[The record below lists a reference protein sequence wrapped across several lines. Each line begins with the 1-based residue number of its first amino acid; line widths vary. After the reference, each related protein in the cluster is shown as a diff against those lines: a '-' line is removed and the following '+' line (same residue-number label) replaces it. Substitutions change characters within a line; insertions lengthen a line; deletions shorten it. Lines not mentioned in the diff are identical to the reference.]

1 MCIIVCKDKGQD
13 MPKEDILRRCFIRN
27 DDGAGFAY
35 NLNNKVYIKKGFMT
49 FEDLKKA
56 LDTLAEQVSI
66 KDIGLVIH
74 FRIGTAGTNG
84 AGNTHPYPLTNKWW
98 NYKTTDMTTGVAVF
112 HNGIINGYSPDK
124 KNKHDFN
131 DTQLYIMKR
140 LAKLPQYFY
149 KKQKWLDTI
158 GKETASRLA
167 FIDADGNI
175 YKAGSGWVEDDGIYY
190 SNTTYMSYT
199 YGKSNIYSYY
209 DYADYYGYYDEYYK
223 NNKTLP
229 ESKKAGIDEDD
240 DIYFDSYEELGRYID
255 TMTPILPNSEIYLDD
270 SYSKNIYVYDDDM
283 YFADDLLK
291 AYYKLD
297 FHMLTLEFMGY
308 YADIVEY

>member
-1 MCIIVCKDKGQD
+1 MCIIVCKDKGQEL
-13 MPKEDILRRCFIRN
+13 PKEEVLKRCFIRN
-27 DDGAGFAY
+27 NDGAGFAY

-56 LDTLAEQVSI
+56 LDTLTEQVSV

-84 AGNTHPYPLTNKWW
+84 AGNTHPYPLTHKWW
-98 NYKTTDMTTGVAVF
+98 NYKITDMTTGVAVF
-112 HNGIINGYSPDK
+112 HNGIINNYAPDK

-140 LAKLPQYFY
+140 LAKLPQHFY

-158 GKETASRLA
+158 GKETSSRLA

-175 YKAGSGWVEDDGIYY
+175 YRAGSGWVEDDGIYY
-190 SNTTYMSYT
+190 SNSTYKSYT
-199 YGKSNIYSYY
+199 YGKSNIYDYY
-209 DYADYYGYYDEYYK
+209 DYADHYGYYDTYYK
-223 NNKTLP
+223 YNKTLP
-229 ESKKAGIDEDD
+229 GNVATSEESEDD
-240 DIYFDSYEELGRYID
+240 LYFDTYEELGLFLD
-255 TMTPILPNSEIYLDD
+255 GMTPVLPDSEIYLDNT
-270 SYSKNIYVYDDDM
+270 YAKNIYVDESDL
-283 YFADDLLK
+283 YFVDELLK

-297 FHMLTLEFMGY
+297 FHNLILEFMGY
-308 YADIVEY
+308 YEDIVEY